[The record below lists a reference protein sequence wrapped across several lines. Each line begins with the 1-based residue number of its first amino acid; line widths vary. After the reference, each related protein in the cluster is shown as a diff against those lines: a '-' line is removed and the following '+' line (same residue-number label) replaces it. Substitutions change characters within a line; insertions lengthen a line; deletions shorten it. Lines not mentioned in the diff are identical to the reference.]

1 MKRASP
7 RPIRLQ
13 LLNRILQSLLPL
25 PLKILRSHIGNSIPI
40 RIILVTVITGQ
51 RPTERPGQP
60 SSGTPAGPERGLH
73 VVRRGVP
80 LSEEDSIVLVWV
92 FGDAHCAEEVWAGEG
107 EVAEDETAGG
117 EEGGEEG

>member
-1 MKRASP
+1 MKRTSP

-25 PLKILRSHIGNSIPI
+25 PLKILRSHVRNSIPI

-51 RPTERPGQP
+51 RPTKRPGQP

-80 LSEEDSIVLVWV
+80 LAEEDSIVLVGV
-92 FGDAHCAEEVWAGEG
+92 FGDAHGAEEVWAGEG

-117 EEGGEEG
+117 EEGREEG